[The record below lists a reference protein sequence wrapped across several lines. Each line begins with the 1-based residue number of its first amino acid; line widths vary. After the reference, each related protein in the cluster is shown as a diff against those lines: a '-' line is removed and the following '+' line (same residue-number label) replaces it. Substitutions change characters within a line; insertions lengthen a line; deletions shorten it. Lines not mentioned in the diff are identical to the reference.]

1 MQEFA
6 PPLFSTKVTSGRRT
20 FFFDVR
26 NTKEEKPY
34 LKITQS
40 SINGDEKK
48 RINLAVFDSEISEFK
63 DAVTKAVD
71 YISKLSK

>member
-6 PPLFSTKVTSGRRT
+6 APLFSTKMTSGRRT

-26 NTKEEKPY
+26 NTKEAKPY

-40 SINGDEKK
+40 SINGEEKK

-63 DAVTKAVD
+63 NALTQALD
-71 YISKLSK
+71 YFENQVK

>member
-6 PPLFSTKVTSGRRT
+6 APLFSTKMTSGRRT

-40 SINGDEKK
+40 SINGEEKK
-48 RINLAVFDSEISEFK
+48 RINLAVFGSEVTEFK
-63 DAVTKAVD
+63 NALTQALD
-71 YISKLSK
+71 YIESRVK